1 MLKCRL
7 EAQKSR
13 NREEEKG
20 ALNGQEGVEKG
31 VEIIC
36 MNKI

>member
-7 EAQKSR
+7 EAQKGRS
-13 NREEEKG
+13 REEEKG

-31 VEIIC
+31 
-36 MNKI
+36 